1 MRCRASGPGAQSRAW
16 RQRRAS
22 RVGARTELPRSVQRV
37 TRHRRPST
45 HPLAARL
52 IGECVLTVQYVRRRI
67 LVRGRFGRR

>member
-1 MRCRASGPGAQSRAW
+1 MRCRASGPGAQSRAL

-22 RVGARTELPRSVQRV
+22 RVGAWTVSSRAVQRV

-45 HPLAARL
+45 HPLTARL
-52 IGECVLTVQYVRRRI
+52 IGECVLTVRYVRRRI